1 MKDKKEKKLCRKRNE
16 NKEQISTR
24 KDNDFLR
31 GAKDSN
37 YSSSISNNILKHSGS
52 KSESEEISNTINITP
67 APDDNNKNMKES
79 A

>member
-1 MKDKKEKKLCRKRNE
+1 MKTKNKLALKK
-16 NKEQISTR
+16 IMI
-24 KDNDFLR
+24 FLR
-31 GAKDSN
+31 GAKDNN